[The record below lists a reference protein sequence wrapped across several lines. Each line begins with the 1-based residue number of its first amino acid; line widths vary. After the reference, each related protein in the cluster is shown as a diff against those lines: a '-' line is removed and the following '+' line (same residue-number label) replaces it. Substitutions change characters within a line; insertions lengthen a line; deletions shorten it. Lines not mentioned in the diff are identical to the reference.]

1 MKLHLHSQAAK
12 VLSALT
18 CFSVLAGCGGGS
30 DAQSGPNSTALLS
43 NGTVNAPAA
52 NANANSATN
61 NSANGNSSSSNSGY
75 GNGNNVAGSGTTSS
89 GPTTISPVTPP
100 STGST
105 TTGSSSTGSTNT
117 GYTNTGSTST
127 GSTVTPPAVTPP
139 PPTTTDSSAGTTAPV
154 APSATSGT
162 ITDVKIQNTATTA
175 QTNVPVT
182 FGQVFAVGAVAPTDA
197 LVGKLDDGTAVPLQV
212 DVKAL
217 HADGSVRHA
226 IISAVVPTLGA
237 SQVRTISMMKGGK
250 AAAATALATSNMMA
264 NGFSAS
270 VSATINGVKYTAY
283 ADDLI
288 KKATAPKTWLAGNIV
303 NEWQVSAPLT
313 SSSGAAHP
321 HLTARFAVRWYQNIK
336 KARVDV
342 TVENDWAYEPNPQNF
357 TYDAS
362 VLVGAKQVY
371 AKTGMTHYHHAR
383 WRKVFWWNGDTP
395 QINIKHNIP
404 YLIASGA
411 VPNYDQTVQVPDSAL
426 ADLATRYT
434 GSVTEPMGIGLGV
447 PYMLMTGGRPDIGIM
462 PQWSTLWLLTMDQ
475 RARTATLGTADGAGS
490 WSAHYRDKSTDR
502 PVSLIDHPYMT
513 IYGNASDT
521 VNPATN
527 QREAFP
533 ACASATACDTPYTH
547 DPDHQPAFVYL
558 PYLLT
563 GDYYYLEE
571 LQFWAMWDA
580 FASNPAYRQYAKGL
594 VSPEQV
600 RGQAWCLRTL
610 AEAAYITPDADRLK
624 SHLVSI
630 VNANLDWYNATYTN
644 NASANQLGAVTNGY
658 AMAYNNSTGL
668 APWQDDFF
676 TSVIGHAA
684 EMGFDKAKTFLV
696 WKSKFP
702 VDRMTA
708 PGACWIDATI
718 YAMNIRDT
726 STSPFY
732 TTMGDVYAKNHTAAF
747 DALACGSAA
756 MATALK
762 LQVGEMTGYSSD
774 PAGYPSNLQ
783 PALAYASD
791 ALGAKGKAAWTL
803 FMNRSVKP
811 NYGSQPQFAIVP
823 RH

>member
-1 MKLHLHSQAAK
+1 MKLQLHSQAAK
-12 VLSALT
+12 VLSTLT
-18 CFSVLAGCGGGS
+18 CFSILAGCGGGG
-30 DAQSGPNSTALLS
+30 D
-43 NGTVNAPAA
+43 
-52 NANANSATN
+52 
-61 NSANGNSSSSNSGY
+61 
-75 GNGNNVAGSGTTSS
+75 AGSGTNSTELLGKTVTAPAPTATGNNGNGNGTTPATSNAGGNS
-89 GPTTISPVTPP
+89 DK
-100 STGST
+100 GST
-105 TTGSSSTGSTNT
+105 TTTTTDTSSYVTAPAPTPTTGT
-117 GYTNTGSTST
+117 STST
-127 GSTVTPPAVTPP
+127 GSYVTAPAPT
-139 PPTTTDSSAGTTAPV
+139 PTTDPSTSTSTSGSTSTAPV
-154 APSATSGT
+154 NGPTV
-162 ITDVKIQNTATTA
+162 TDFRIQSTNATTA

-197 LVGKLDDGTAVPLQV
+197 LVGRLDDGTTVPLQV

-226 IISAVVPTLGA
+226 IISAVLPTLGA
-237 SQVRTISMMKGGK
+237 GQMRTISMIKSGK
-250 AAAATALATSNMMA
+250 VAATTALATTNMMS

-270 VSATINGVKYTAY
+270 VSATINGVKYSAF

-288 KKATAPKTWLAGNIV
+288 KTAAHQTWLAGNVV
-303 NEWQVSAPLT
+303 NEWQVSAPLKT
-313 SSSGAAHP
+313 SSGAAHP
-321 HLTARFAVRWYQNIK
+321 HLSARFAIRWYQNVK

-357 TYDAS
+357 TYDAA
-362 VLVGAKQVY
+362 VLVGGKQAY

-404 YLIASGA
+404 YLLATGA
-411 VPNYDQTVQVPDSAL
+411 VPNYDQTVSVPDSAL

-434 GSVTEPMGIGLGV
+434 GAVTEPMGIGLGV
-447 PYMLMTGGRPDIGIM
+447 PYMLMTGGRPDIGLM

-490 WSAHYRDKSTDR
+490 WSAHYRDKNTDR
-502 PVSLIDHPYMT
+502 PVSLLDFPYMT

-521 VNPATN
+521 YNPATK

-533 ACASATACDTPYTH
+533 LCATTAGACDTPYTH
-547 DPDHQPAFVYL
+547 DPDHQPAFAYL
-558 PYLLT
+558 PYLMT

-594 VSPEQV
+594 VTPEQV

-610 AEAAYITPDADRLK
+610 AEAAYITPDTDRLK
-624 SHLVSI
+624 SHFASI
-630 VNANLDWYNATYTN
+630 VDSNLDWYNANYTN
-644 NASANQLGAVTNGY
+644 NASANQLGVITNGY
-658 AMAYNNSTGL
+658 AMAYNSSTGL

-684 EMGFDKAKTFLV
+684 DMGFAKAKTFLV
-696 WKSKFP
+696 WKSKFA

-708 PGACWIDATI
+708 TGTCWIDGSI
-718 YAMNIRDT
+718 YALNIRDT

-732 TTMGDVYAKNHTAAF
+732 TTMGEAYTKNHTATF
-747 DALACGSAA
+747 NALACGSTA
-756 MATALK
+756 MATALNLK
-762 LQVGEMTGYSSD
+762 VGEMTGYSSD

-791 ALGAKGKAAWTL
+791 ALGSKGKAAWTV

-823 RH
+823 RY